1 VNPQQLIAL
10 LNSLTFGDLAALSA
24 KLDQARAACA
34 ALGHAGIAEVV
45 GEARAAL
52 TAGDLKTYRRKL
64 ETAVARLGHV
74 KNG

>member
-1 VNPQQLIAL
+1 MNAQQLIAL
-10 LNSLTFGDLAALSA
+10 LNSLTFGDLAALAS
-24 KLDQARAACA
+24 KLDQARAECA
-34 ALGHAGIAEVV
+34 ALGHGAIAEVV
-45 GEARAAL
+45 DEARAAL